1 MEFME
6 DSVRVQYQ
14 EREFVSNT
22 DLIFQND
29 KICTKYFY
37 HFGFFMLSSF
47 LYLTNQV
54 ANGPQLSGQNA
65 QNRVG
70 EEDEQVFEGKL
81 VERAVQERDD
91 TEDGVIENDAA
102 NGEN

>member
-1 MEFME
+1 MEVDGALEWLMEFME

-14 EREFVSNT
+14 EREFV
-22 DLIFQND
+22 
-29 KICTKYFY
+29 
-37 HFGFFMLSSF
+37 
-47 LYLTNQV
+47 

-65 QNRVG
+65 QNRVE

-81 VERAVQERDD
+81 VERAVQEQDD